1 MITDYS
7 SVVQIK
13 KLRAEIDTQ
22 TKKGIIDRV
31 FEWFPVSRNRK
42 DSLVDLQGLVPYWLS
57 HEWRVA

>member
-22 TKKGIIDRV
+22 TNKGIIDRV
-31 FEWFPVSRNRK
+31 FLCHGIGK
-42 DSLVDLQGLVPYWLS
+42 DSLIDLHGLVPYWLP
-57 HEWRVA
+57 HDWRVA